1 MSDQNKNPNKADN
14 QANKCKA
21 AKRYSA
27 KMKKEVVLRAL
38 RGESIES
45 LSRELG
51 IESYIIS
58 EWKEKALIGIEAS
71 LKQRNT
77 DPLKLQLDK
86 AKKHIGEL
94 TMDNELLR
102 ERAQKKEALFQL
114 RKQK

>member
-1 MSDQNKNPNKADN
+1 MSEQNKNDDKTDN
-14 QANKCKA
+14 QSSKGKVI
-21 AKRYSA
+21 KRYSIR
-27 KMKKEVVLRAL
+27 MKKEVVLRAL

-58 EWKEKALIGIEAS
+58 EWREKTLIGIEAS
-71 LKQRNT
+71 LKQRNS

-86 AKKHIGEL
+86 AKKQIGEL
-94 TMDNELLR
+94 TMAIELLR
-102 ERAQKKEALFQL
+102 ERAEKKEALFQL